1 MVARSYHIEIARHAA
16 DANTKWVDNLLARFE
31 VPGVHSDGQGS
42 SRRISNVGVYHIA
55 LISQLAAALS
65 LPLDAAVRLAI
76 QLLGADP
83 DAFVAFRGLE
93 LHFDRAAFVA
103 SVDERIAEAV
113 ESVVPA
119 RRGRPVKRTAATNE

>member
-1 MVARSYHIEIARHAA
+1 
-16 DANTKWVDNLLARFE
+16 VDNLLARFE
-31 VPGVHSDGQGS
+31 LPGVHAAGQGT

-55 LISQLAAALS
+55 LISQLAATLS
-65 LPLDAAVRLAI
+65 LPLETAVRIAAR
-76 QLLGADP
+76 LLGADS

>member
-1 MVARSYHIEIARHAA
+1 
-16 DANTKWVDNLLARFE
+16 VDNLLARFE
-31 VPGVHSDGQGS
+31 LPGVQSSGQGTSRHIS
-42 SRRISNVGVYHIA
+42 SIGVYHIA

-65 LPLDAAVRLAI
+65 LPLEAAVRLGV
-76 QLLGADP
+76 QLLAGNP
-83 DAFVAFRGLE
+83 DVVLVAFHGLE

-119 RRGRPVKRTAATNE
+119 RRGRPVKRADPTNK